1 MKKIYFLLTMVL
13 FIPISVYA
21 DFVTVNL
28 SCPEKIS
35 YFGTINCDL
44 SVNSDF
50 DISSLTM
57 EVLDSNNSMCSFLDN
72 NSNNIDID
80 NSHVLSINSI
90 SSGNN
95 KIGKITVVS
104 SINDEPKK
112 NKTVTVRNIV
122 ANKGDGTKVNGTDV
136 SKDIYIQSVDNSLK
150 SLEVTGLSLEFDKF
164 KNEYNLEAPESLN
177 SVEIKA
183 VANDSD
189 ALVSGIGVKTLK
201 SGVNTFKITV
211 KAENRNL
218 IKSYI
223 INIKKSG
230 ETVVEKPTGNG
241 NNYLTKFVFLGY
253 DYGFDKNKTDYLIIV
268 DNKVTKFAECSDNAD
283 RDDYLCLIDS
293 AVSDDLDNDMKMVM
307 LFNDVDILKAMEE
320 NNNIKVKDNELGGH
334 DGYLDG
340 ELIWR
345 TDKLGR
351 LVYNATPFANIN
363 VGENILKVIVKA
375 DNEKDRIYTFKIV
388 RKDAEGNAP
397 VGEKNKDNDV
407 MPPETGNTI
416 YVVICMI
423 LVISFG
429 VGMYFFYKKTAI
441 FTKIIRR
448 KALASIF

>member
-223 INIKKSG
+223 INIKKPG
-230 ETVVEKPTGNG
+230 ETVVEKPTGKG
-241 NNYLTKFVFLGY
+241 DNYLTKFVFLGY

-268 DNKVTKFAECSDNAD
+268 DNKVTKFAECLDNAD

-293 AVSDDLDNDMKMVM
+293 AVSGDLDNDMKMVM

-429 VGMYFFYKKTAI
+429 VGMYFFYKKTV
-441 FTKIIRR
+441 IIEE
-448 KALASIF
+448 

>member
-441 FTKIIRR
+441 IEE
-448 KALASIF
+448 

>member
-1 MKKIYFLLTMVL
+1 MKKIIYYLFGMIL
-13 FIPISVYA
+13 FIPIFVCA
-21 DFVTVNL
+21 DTINIDL
-28 SCPEKIS
+28 SCPEKITFS
-35 YFGTINCDL
+35 GIIKCGFM
-44 SVNSDF
+44 VNSDF
-50 DISSLTM
+50 DVSSLKM
-57 EVLDSNNSMCSFLDN
+57 KVLDSSTSKCSFT
-72 NSNNIDID
+72 SNASKTIEIGDDQILTSN
-80 NSHVLSINSI
+80 
-90 SSGNN
+90 GNN
-95 KIGKITVVS
+95 KIGEITFMS

-112 NKTVTVRNIV
+112 NKTITISDIV
-122 ANKGDGTKVNGTDV
+122 ATKSDGTEVRGIDV
-136 SKDIYIQSVDNSLK
+136 SKNVYVQSVDNSLK
-150 SLEVTGLSLEFDKF
+150 NLEVTGLTFEFDRF
-164 KNEYNLEAPESLN
+164 KNEYNIEAPESLN

-183 VANDSD
+183 TPNDSD
-189 ALVSGIGVKTLK
+189 AEVTGTGIKTLK
-201 SGVNTFKITV
+201 PGTNTFKITV
-211 KAENRNL
+211 KAENR
-218 IKSYI
+218 
-223 INIKKSG
+223 
-230 ETVVEKPTGNG
+230 
-241 NNYLTKFVFLGY
+241 KFVFLGY

-293 AVSDDLDNDMKMVM
+293 AVSGDLDNDMKMVM

-340 ELIWR
+340 ELIWK
-345 TDKLGR
+345 TDKTGR

-441 FTKIIRR
+441 IEE
-448 KALASIF
+448 

>member
-1 MKKIYFLLTMVL
+1 MVL

-21 DFVTVNL
+21 DFVIVNL

-95 KIGKITVVS
+95 KIGKITVMS

-164 KNEYNLEAPESLN
+164 KNEYNLEVPESLN

-223 INIKKSG
+223 INIKKPG
-230 ETVVEKPTGNG
+230 ETVVEEPTGKG
-241 NNYLTKFVFLGY
+241 DNYLTKFVFLGY

-268 DNKVTKFAECSDNAD
+268 DNKVTKFAECSDNVD

-293 AVSDDLDNDMKMVM
+293 AVSGDLDNDMKMVM
-307 LFNDVDILKAMEE
+307 LFNDVDILKTMEE

-441 FTKIIRR
+441 IEE
-448 KALASIF
+448 

>member
-1 MKKIYFLLTMVL
+1 MVL

-21 DFVTVNL
+21 DFVIVNL

-57 EVLDSNNSMCSFLDN
+57 KVLDSNNSMCSFLDN

-95 KIGKITVVS
+95 KIGKITVMS

-150 SLEVTGLSLEFDKF
+150 ILEVTGLSLEFDKF

-223 INIKKSG
+223 INIKKPG
-230 ETVVEKPTGNG
+230 ETVVEKPTGKG
-241 NNYLTKFVFLGY
+241 DNYLTKFVFLGY

-293 AVSDDLDNDMKMVM
+293 AVSGDLDNDMKMVM

-340 ELIWR
+340 ELIWK
-345 TDKLGR
+345 TDKTGR

-441 FTKIIRR
+441 IEE
-448 KALASIF
+448 

>member
-21 DFVTVNL
+21 DFVTVDL
-28 SCPEKIS
+28 SCSEKIS

-72 NSNNIDID
+72 NSNEIDID

-95 KIGKITVVS
+95 KIGKITVMS

-211 KAENRNL
+211 KAENRN
-218 IKSYI
+218 ITKDYI
-223 INIKKSG
+223 INIKKPG
-230 ETVVEKPTGNG
+230 ETVIDKPTGNG

-253 DYGFDKNKTDYLIIV
+253 EYGFDKNTNDYLIV
-268 DNKVTKFAECSDNAD
+268 VNNEVNKFAQCTSNVDMDN
-283 RDDYLCLIDS
+283 YLCLIES
-293 AVSDDLDNDMKMVM
+293 TVSGNDMDLIMY
-307 LFNDVDILKAMEE
+307 FNDDNTLDIMKSYD
-320 NNNIKVKDNELGGH
+320 IKVKDNDLGGH

-345 TDKLGR
+345 TDKSGNII
-351 LVYNATPFANIN
+351 YNATPIGDIK
-363 VGENILKVIVKA
+363 VGENILKVVVKA
-375 DNEKDRIYTFKIV
+375 DNEEDRVYNFKIV
-388 RKDAEGNAP
+388 RKDTNGNAP
-397 VGEKNKDNDV
+397 VGDNSDDV
-407 MPPETGNTI
+407 MPPQTGNTM
-416 YVVICMI
+416 YAVICAI

-429 VGMYFFYKKTAI
+429 MGLYFFYRKNV
-441 FTKIIRR
+441 IIEG
-448 KALASIF
+448 

>member
-1 MKKIYFLLTMVL
+1 MVL

-21 DFVTVNL
+21 DFVIVNL

-95 KIGKITVVS
+95 KIGKITVMS

-223 INIKKSG
+223 INIKKPG
-230 ETVVEKPTGNG
+230 ETVVEEPTGKG
-241 NNYLTKFVFLGY
+241 DNYLTKFVFLGY

-268 DNKVTKFAECSDNAD
+268 DNKVTKFAECSDNVD

-293 AVSDDLDNDMKMVM
+293 AVSGDLDNDMKMVM
-307 LFNDVDILKAMEE
+307 LFNDVDILKTMEE

-429 VGMYFFYKKTAI
+429 VRMYFFYKKTAI
-441 FTKIIRR
+441 IEE
-448 KALASIF
+448 

>member
-1 MKKIYFLLTMVL
+1 MKKIIYYLFGMIL
-13 FIPISVYA
+13 FIPIFVYA
-21 DFVTVNL
+21 DTINIDL

-35 YFGTINCDL
+35 NFVTIKCDL
-44 SVNSDF
+44 NVNSDF
-50 DISSLTM
+50 DVSSLKM
-57 EVLDSNNSMCSFLDN
+57 KVFDSSISKCSFTN
-72 NSNNIDID
+72 NDSKTIEIGDDQI
-80 NSHVLSINSI
+80 LTINGI

-95 KIGKITVVS
+95 KIGEITVMS

-112 NKTVTVRNIV
+112 NKTITISDIV
-122 ANKGDGTKVNGTDV
+122 ATKSDGTEVRGIDV
-136 SKDIYIQSVDNSLK
+136 SKNVYVQSVDNSLK
-150 SLEVTGLSLEFDKF
+150 NLEVTGLTFEFDRF
-164 KNEYNLEAPESLN
+164 KNEYNIEAPESLN

-183 VANDSD
+183 TPNDSD
-189 ALVSGIGVKTLK
+189 AEVTGTGIKTLK
-201 SGVNTFKITV
+201 PGTNTFKITV

-223 INIKKSG
+223 INIKKPG
-230 ETVVEKPTGNG
+230 ETVVEKPTGKG
-241 NNYLTKFVFLGY
+241 YNYLTKFVFLGY

-293 AVSDDLDNDMKMVM
+293 AVSGDLDNDMKMVM

-340 ELIWR
+340 ELIWK
-345 TDKLGR
+345 TDKTGR

-441 FTKIIRR
+441 IEE
-448 KALASIF
+448 

>member
-1 MKKIYFLLTMVL
+1 MVL
-13 FIPISVYA
+13 FIHISVYA
-21 DFVTVNL
+21 DFVIVNL

-95 KIGKITVVS
+95 KIGKINVMS

-150 SLEVTGLSLEFDKF
+150 SLEVTELSLEFDKF

-183 VANDSD
+183 VANGSD

-223 INIKKSG
+223 INIKEPG
-230 ETVVEKPTGNG
+230 ETVVEKPTGKG
-241 NNYLTKFVFLGY
+241 DNYLTKFVFLGY

-293 AVSDDLDNDMKMVM
+293 AVSGDLDNDMKMVM

-320 NNNIKVKDNELGGH
+320 NNNIKVKDNELGG
-334 DGYLDG
+334 
-340 ELIWR
+340 
-345 TDKLGR
+345 T
-351 LVYNATPFANIN
+351 
-363 VGENILKVIVKA
+363 
-375 DNEKDRIYTFKIV
+375 
-388 RKDAEGNAP
+388 
-397 VGEKNKDNDV
+397 
-407 MPPETGNTI
+407 
-416 YVVICMI
+416 
-423 LVISFG
+423 
-429 VGMYFFYKKTAI
+429 
-441 FTKIIRR
+441 
-448 KALASIF
+448 